1 MTSNKRPENRLRV
14 GVLVSGGGTDL
25 QSLIDADVNIVKVI
39 SSKEGVYALE
49 RAAKAGIPADS
60 VTKDDYPDIRV
71 RMSEIAKNLKN
82 AGVELVVLA
91 GYLSILTSELLD
103 AFPNRVIN
111 IHPALLPKFGGKGFY
126 GMNVHR
132 AVIEAGEKESGA
144 TVHYVNE
151 GIDKG
156 PIIMQ
161 RSVPVMEDD
170 TPETLQERVLE
181 IEHQLLPEAVLK
193 LEFDIR
199 KEEEQ

>member
-1 MTSNKRPENRLRV
+1 MTLNNRPEKPLKV

-25 QSLIDADVNIVKVI
+25 QSLIDADINIVKVI
-39 SSKEGVYALE
+39 SSKRGVYALE
-49 RAAKAGIPADS
+49 RAAKAGIPAEA

-71 RMSEIAKNLKN
+71 RMSEIAMILKN

-103 AFPNRVIN
+103 AFPDRVIN

-126 GMNVHR
+126 GMNVHK

-161 RSVPVMEDD
+161 RSVPVIEDD
-170 TPETLQERVLE
+170 TPETLQERVLK
-181 IEHQLLPEAVLK
+181 IEHELLPEAVLK
-193 LEFDIR
+193 LEHDIR

>member
-1 MTSNKRPENRLRV
+1 MIELSDVKERKLKI

-25 QSLIDADVNIVKVI
+25 QSLIDDGADIVRVI

-49 RAAKAGIPADS
+49 RAAKAGIPARA
-60 VTKDDYPDIRV
+60 VTKDQYPDIHE
-71 RMSEIAKNLKN
+71 RMTRIAEILEED
-82 AGVELVVLA
+82 GVQLVVLA
-91 GYLSILTSELLD
+91 GYLSILTGDLLD
-103 AFPNRVIN
+103 RFPGRVIN

-126 GMNVHR
+126 GLNVHK

-156 PIIMQ
+156 EIILQ

-170 TPETLQERVLE
+170 TPESLQERVLE
-181 IEHQLLPEAVLK
+181 IEHELLPEAVRK
-193 LEFDIR
+193 LE
-199 KEEEQ
+199 KELII